1 MTERRAQAETGE
13 TGVIV
18 LISDGRIQ
26 TGLARMM
33 LVADGDTG
41 GRMRRMLLP
50 QVTVRGKNRP
60 LPAGMKKAT
69 GPGAGMTVSR
79 GRKATSIPTGETGDV
94 MRRDS
99 LVVTRAG
106 ALLPGIPAVTG
117 HEVHQAILA
126 GTGDA
131 VRPGIREATRAIGVH
146 DLTRTGEAAILHSNP
161 TVIVQTGMTGLHG
174 LSPTGTNEISPMQG
188 DQNRDSTGDHGH
200 MIPVLIQEVVQS
212 AVTGS

>member
-26 TGLARMM
+26 TGLAGMM
-33 LVADGDTG
+33 LVAVGDTG

-69 GPGAGMTVSR
+69 G
-79 GRKATSIPTGETGDV
+79 
-94 MRRDS
+94 
-99 LVVTRAG
+99 
-106 ALLPGIPAVTG
+106 

-126 GTGDA
+126 ATGAA
-131 VRPGIREATRAIGVH
+131 VRQGIREATRAIGVH
-146 DLTRTGEAAILHSNP
+146 DHTRTGEAAVLHSSP

-174 LSPTGTNEISPMQG
+174 LSPTGTNGISPMQG

-200 MIPVLIQEVVQS
+200 MIPILILEVVQS